1 MSDSIF
7 DRVWKLGGA
16 AGRIAFSLAGAA
28 GDAAIN
34 ATKLASLTKAVQSLA
49 ELKGA
54 PMKLGQMLSLQ
65 EGMFP
70 PEVQKA
76 FAQLRKDADPIPFD
90 QVREIIRN
98 ELGEKSEQL
107 LEIEEKPLGSA
118 SLGQVHAAR
127 LSDGTE
133 VVVKVQYPD
142 MRRALGTDL
151 AVLRT
156 ILGALSP
163 IMNVPM
169 GPVLKEIRT
178 RLLEEI
184 DYAHEAENVRRMR
197 EQFAD
202 LDWLLMP
209 EVVSELS
216 TDRLITLTRL
226 RGLTHQEATAQEQSM
241 RDIWGKRLLE
251 FMVRS
256 VFQKHV
262 LHADPNAANLAFAPD
277 GKIIVYDFGCIKH
290 VPESIAANYFA
301 IVRDVL
307 ANRTETI
314 PDHLKRAGIHLKNGN
329 PVSHTFLESILVFH
343 QDTFPDRELGFAESP
358 DVYTR
363 LWEIGS
369 RDFFESRNIVFPP
382 DILFIHRT
390 FGGHF
395 GNLRGLAPRANWHQ
409 FLASLLRE
417 IAHIAPGNFAQDA

>member
-34 ATKLASLTKAVQSLA
+34 ATKLASLTKAIQSLS

-76 FAQLRKDADPIPFD
+76 FAQLRKDAEPLPFD
-90 QVREIIRN
+90 QVREIIRA
-98 ELGEKSEQL
+98 ELGGRSNQL
-107 LEIEEKPLGSA
+107 MDIDPTPLGSA

-127 LSDGTE
+127 LSDGRE
-133 VVVKVQYPD
+133 VVIKVQYPD
-142 MRRALGTDL
+142 MRRALRTDL

-169 GPVLKEIRT
+169 GPVLKEIRM

-184 DYAHEAENVRRMR
+184 DYVHEAENIRQMR
-197 EQFAD
+197 SLFAE
-202 LDWLLMP
+202 LDWICIP
-209 EVVSELS
+209 EVIAELS
-216 TDRLITLTRL
+216 TPTLITLTRV
-226 RGLTHQEATAQEQSM
+226 RGLTHSEAIKENQTL
-241 RDIWGKRLLE
+241 RKVWGKRILE
-251 FMVRS
+251 FIIRS
-256 VFQKHV
+256 VFEKQL
-262 LHADPNAANLAFAPD
+262 LHADPNAANLGFLPD
-277 GKIIVYDFGCIKH
+277 GRLIIYDFGCVKR
-290 VPESIAANYFA
+290 VPEPIAVNYKA
-301 IVRDVL
+301 VVRDL
-307 ANRTETI
+307 LDDATHTI
-314 PDHLKRAGIHLKNGN
+314 PSHLKLAGIHMRNGD
-329 PVSHTFLESILVFH
+329 PVSHSFLEPILAFYA
-343 QDTFPDRELGFAESP
+343 DTFPDREVGFAGSP
-358 DVYTR
+358 DVYAR

-395 GNLRGLAPRANWHQ
+395 GNLRALGPVANWHD
-409 FLASLLRE
+409 FVRTVVSGLA
-417 IAHIAPGNFAQDA
+417 